1 MLSDFLESAEIWSDL
16 LLIIHLTRLQ
26 LSFQLLNRFLDLM
39 HEVLIISQWRR
50 AQVSFFEKTFQSFSS
65 PIFHSG
71 MNPPGT
77 MQPSA
82 VSILSSFPIFLTARP
97 TTLNIL
103 FPSVPLPSTSS
114 SFHYCP
120 IHSFILSLHQQSH
133 SSLPL
138 FCLTLPPSLPGL
150 IRRPHTPSSH
160 LMSGNWRWDRFG
172 GGEEEGEDEASS
184 TVCSHAN

>member
-1 MLSDFLESAEIWSDL
+1 MMLSDF
-16 LLIIHLTRLQ
+16 
-26 LSFQLLNRFLDLM
+26 LM

-50 AQVSFFEKTFQSFSS
+50 AQVSSKTFQSTSG

-82 VSILSSFPIFLTARP
+82 VSILSSFPIFLTAQP

-120 IHSFILSLHQQSH
+120 IHSFILSPQWDTSRPIH
-133 SSLPL
+133 L
-138 FCLTLPPSLPGL
+138 FPFSASLPGL

-172 GGEEEGEDEASS
+172 VGGGEGEDEASS